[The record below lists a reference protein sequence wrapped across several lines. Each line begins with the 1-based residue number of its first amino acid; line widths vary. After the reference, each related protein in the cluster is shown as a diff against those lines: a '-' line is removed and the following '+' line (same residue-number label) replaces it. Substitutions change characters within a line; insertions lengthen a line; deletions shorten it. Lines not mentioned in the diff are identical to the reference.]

1 MTTVA
6 RNSLLLDL
14 RPAGAGSNL
23 VDFSGRRNHFSF
35 VSPVPQ
41 HIGSARG
48 HAIQIVTNGYAA
60 LEPNPNVAG
69 LEEMTVLAWV
79 RDDAANPAANEFTI
93 THGGQTGSQ
102 QSWRLSR
109 PLSAQTFSVNLS
121 ANGTSSQ
128 KSFNTAAPFQ
138 PYDGQWHQIGF
149 AFNGRASSVGVLD
162 MWMDGRRVDVFTGT
176 PTDGTV
182 NRLHNSTNQ
191 LRIGIAGDGLG
202 PASGH
207 EVQSVKMWNR
217 ALSGPEIRQ
226 EFAETFRPSI

>member
-1 MTTVA
+1 MTVA

-79 RDDAANPAANEFTI
+79 RDDAANQVGSEFTM
-93 THGGQTGSQ
+93 THGGTLGTQR
-102 QSWRLSR
+102 SWILSR
-109 PLSAQTFSVNLS
+109 QSNNQFFGVEMS
-121 ANGTSSQ
+121 ANGSAFQKIFSSGG
-128 KSFNTAAPFQ
+128 PFT
-138 PYDGQWHQIGF
+138 PFDGTWHQIGF
-149 AFNGRASSVGVLD
+149 SFNGRATTNGLLD
-162 MWMDGRRVDVFTGT
+162 MWMDGRRVDVFNGT
-176 PTDGTV
+176 PTDNTV
-182 NRLHNSTNQ
+182 NRLHNSTSQ
-191 LRIGIAGDGLG
+191 LRIGLSGDGFG
-202 PASGH
+202 PAGGH
-207 EVQSVKMWNR
+207 QVQSVKMWNR
-217 ALSGPEIRQ
+217 ALSGPQVRQ